1 LPAAD
6 PARQHLVQR
15 VHCDSEDQ
23 GPDHQRQ
30 ERRKYLAAERRE
42 REDQAG
48 ADQHVEQHRRL
59 LLLGCGMKGQ
69 GRIHIAS
76 PSARAR
82 TELVL
87 SRECG
92 VHNENPRRF
101 AMLLRAA
108 APAGHVPRAVGSD

>member
-15 VHCDSEDQ
+15 ANCDSEDQ

-30 ERRKYLAAERRE
+30 ERRKDLVAERRE

-48 ADQHVEQHRRL
+48 ADQHVEQHRRF
-59 LLLGCGMKGQ
+59 LLLGCAIKGQ

-87 SRECG
+87 SRENRALLDGRHIDRQAAVCG
-92 VHNENPRRF
+92 RNP
-101 AMLLRAA
+101 MD
-108 APAGHVPRAVGSD
+108 PHV